1 MSGLDDLAH
10 RHTELSASDLDRLR
24 LLLADWQ
31 LLADLSFS
39 DLVLWLPTWNRS
51 GYVAVAQL
59 RPTTG
64 PTFFADDLVGT
75 FLPRGRNPAVDEALA
90 QGRVVDA
97 VGGPAAVVGR
107 GIPVPGRTGVIG
119 VVAQHTDP
127 SVDLARSR
135 LEETYVEVARRLAG
149 MVAEGTFPPA
159 GSGADS
165 EDSPRV
171 GDGLILLDAAGLVAY
186 ASPNALSAYRRLGLA
201 ADLVGAPLAE
211 TSRFVSPRRGA
222 VDEDPTSALRGV
234 SAGSTEIEA
243 KGAVVALR
251 TIPLLEGGR
260 RTGALVLLRDVSD
273 VRRREREL
281 VTKDATIR
289 EIHHRV
295 KNNLQTVAA
304 LLRLQ
309 ARRVG
314 APDAVAALVEAERRV
329 GTIALVHETLSASP
343 DPDVPF
349 DEIADRL
356 LAMVTDMA
364 ADPDHAPGAVVT
376 RRAGSFGR
384 ARRRPGDPARAGSHR
399 AGRRTLSST
408 GWPAGVGRSRS
419 GPSGWRV
426 CWWWPSRT
434 MVWGCRPTSTTR
446 PQPGWACRSPGPWWL
461 TWAARWSSVPARAA
475 APAPSYGCRCAE
487 RLSSPAWRR

>member
-376 RRAGSFGR
+376 RRAGSFGELD
-384 ARRRPGDPARAGSHR
+384 ADLATPLALVLTELAQNAVEHGL
-399 AGRRTLSST
+399 AGRGGTLEVRPERVEGVLVVAVEDDGLGLPPDFDDAASARLGLQIARTLVADL
-408 GWPAGVGRSRS
+408 GGQVELGAREGG
-419 GPSGWRV
+419 G
-426 CWWWPSRT
+426 
-434 MVWGCRPTSTTR
+434 TR
-446 PQPGWACRSPGPWWL
+446 A
-461 TWAARWSSVPARAA
+461 VV
-475 APAPSYGCRCAE
+475 
-487 RLSSPAWRR
+487 RLPLR